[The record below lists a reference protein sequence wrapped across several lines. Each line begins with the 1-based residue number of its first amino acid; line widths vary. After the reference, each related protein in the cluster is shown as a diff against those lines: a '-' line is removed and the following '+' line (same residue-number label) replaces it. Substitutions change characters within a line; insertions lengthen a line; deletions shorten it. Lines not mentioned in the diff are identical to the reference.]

1 MHTFALLLPVLC
13 MHTQRIAQCAPA
25 PSCNFPPARL
35 HWLHV
40 PRLGHGEEQINQL
53 PRSLTGHYCITR
65 GCPGDLLCPVSPM
78 SPGTRSIVLGRGG
91 SFLCPERRTGA
102 ELGLV
107 TGEPGG
113 IKRSRVTEHHP
124 GGGVSS
130 CHRVHHLPDFAYI
143 KCILQ
148 SISPDKLLYCLLWIM
163 SYLLS
168 FVSSS
173 HFFLL
178 ITGYHG
184 TVKKKHIMEEWK
196 RHTSLLPI
204 VRVRKHILI
213 R

>member
-1 MHTFALLLPVLC
+1 MESLKQQSRFAYICSSSTCPLYAYTENCTVCSSSKLQL
-13 MHTQRIAQCAPA
+13 
-25 PSCNFPPARL
+25 SPARL

-107 TGEPGG
+107 TGGPGG

-130 CHRVHHLPDFAYI
+130 CHHVHHPTDFAYI
-143 KCILQ
+143 KCIL
-148 SISPDKLLYCLLWIM
+148 
-163 SYLLS
+163 
-168 FVSSS
+168 
-173 HFFLL
+173 
-178 ITGYHG
+178 
-184 TVKKKHIMEEWK
+184 
-196 RHTSLLPI
+196 
-204 VRVRKHILI
+204 
-213 R
+213 

>member
-1 MHTFALLLPVLC
+1 MESLRQQSRFAFICSSSTCPLYAYTENCTVCSSSKLQL
-13 MHTQRIAQCAPA
+13 
-25 PSCNFPPARL
+25 SPARL

-65 GCPGDLLCPVSPM
+65 GCPGNLLCPVSPM

-130 CHRVHHLPDFAYI
+130 CHRVHHPTDFAYI

-148 SISPDKLLYCLLWIM
+148 SISPDKLLYCLL
-163 SYLLS
+163 
-168 FVSSS
+168 
-173 HFFLL
+173 
-178 ITGYHG
+178 
-184 TVKKKHIMEEWK
+184 
-196 RHTSLLPI
+196 
-204 VRVRKHILI
+204 
-213 R
+213 